1 MSDETDVAI
10 VGAGPYGL
18 SLASHLAHR
27 GVRFRIFGRPMENWL
42 RMPRGMSL
50 KSDGFASGL
59 FDPRGALPLD
69 KFCREQGHGY
79 ADLGLPV
86 PVSTFCDYGLAFQRR
101 LVPAIDRR
109 LASHL
114 AAEPGGFRLRLEDGA
129 VVRADRVVLATGI
142 TNLAWIPP
150 ELRGLPS
157 ELVSHSAQHS
167 DPSALAGRHVTV
179 VGGGS
184 SAIDLATFMLEA
196 GVDVR
201 LVTRRAELPVHSMMR
216 LPRRLI
222 DRLREPLTGLGP
234 SWRSMFFVK
243 APGIVRLFPPHR
255 RLRWVRQAFGPA
267 AGWFMAERVRRV
279 PTLYGLSPTGAE
291 VIDGRVRLHLQT
303 ADGQRSSL
311 DTDHLIVATGYRV
324 DIGRL
329 QYLDPALRQKL
340 ATVEDSPVL
349 TRHFESSL
357 PGLYF
362 IGPAAA
368 ATFGPLMRFAYG
380 AHYTAPRLA
389 QRLAATAAR
398 TAKPAPNM
406 LGEPHAAA
414 TAGL

>member
-1 MSDETDVAI
+1 
-10 VGAGPYGL
+10 
-18 SLASHLAHR
+18 
-27 GVRFRIFGRPMENWL
+27 
-42 RMPRGMSL
+42 
-50 KSDGFASGL
+50 
-59 FDPRGALPLD
+59 
-69 KFCREQGHGY
+69 
-79 ADLGLPV
+79 
-86 PVSTFCDYGLAFQRR
+86 
-101 LVPAIDRR
+101 
-109 LASHL
+109 
-114 AAEPGGFRLRLEDGA
+114 
-129 VVRADRVVLATGI
+129 
-142 TNLAWIPP
+142 
-150 ELRGLPS
+150 
-157 ELVSHSAQHS
+157 
-167 DPSALAGRHVTV
+167 
-179 VGGGS
+179 
-184 SAIDLATFMLEA
+184 
-196 GVDVR
+196 
-201 LVTRRAELPVHSMMR
+201 
-216 LPRRLI
+216 
-222 DRLREPLTGLGP
+222 
-234 SWRSMFFVK
+234 
-243 APGIVRLFPPHR
+243 
-255 RLRWVRQAFGPA
+255 
-267 AGWFMAERVRRV
+267 MAERVRRV